1 MKIKLKAKRLSD
13 TAKLPTYGSE
23 KAACVDLYCDL
34 RVDKCIDL
42 NPANVDFRNVGYSG
56 DCFDRVNIA
65 PHSTVKIPTG
75 WAFQPPEGYAGFI
88 YARSGLATKNG
99 LRPSNCVGVC
109 DEDYSVE
116 YILVIHNDTYDYQCI
131 NNGDRIAQLEFRPY
145 EQAEFE
151 LVDKLDETER
161 GDGAFGSTGK

>member
-23 KAACVDLYCDL
+23 KAACCDLYCDL

-42 NPANVDFRNVGYSG
+42 NPANVDFKHMEYSG
-56 DCFDRVNIA
+56 DCFDRVHIA
-65 PHSTVKIPTG
+65 PHETIKLPTG
-75 WAFQPPEGYAGFI
+75 WAFQPPEGYMLQI
-88 YARSGLATKNG
+88 LQRSGLASKG
-99 LRPSNCVGVC
+99 LIPLGGIL
-109 DEDYSVE
+109 DEDYTGE
-116 YILVIHNDTYDYQCI
+116 VIVIMLNTTDKYLSI

-151 LVDKLDETER
+151 LVDELDETER
-161 GDGAFGSTGK
+161 GDGAFGSTGT

>member
-1 MKIKLKAKRLSD
+1 MKIKAKRLSD

-23 KAACVDLYCDL
+23 KAACCDLYCDL

-42 NPANVDFRNVGYSG
+42 NPANVDFRNMGYSG

-65 PHSTVKIPTG
+65 PHSTIKIPTG
-75 WAFQPPEGYAGFI
+75 WAFQPPEGYMLQI
-88 YARSGLATKNG
+88 LQRSGLASKG
-99 LRPSNCVGVC
+99 LIPLGGIL
-109 DEDYSVE
+109 DEDYTGE
-116 YILVIHNDTYDYQCI
+116 VIVIMLNTTDDYLYI
-131 NNGDRIAQLEFRPY
+131 NNGDRIAQMAIRSY
-145 EQAEFE
+145 YQGEFE

>member
-1 MKIKLKAKRLSD
+1 MKIKAKRLSD

-23 KAACVDLYCDL
+23 KAACCDLYADL
-34 RVDKCIDL
+34 SDHCITL
-42 NPANVDFRNVGYSG
+42 NPDVEVRNISG
-56 DCFDRVNIA
+56 NKNGPIQRVCIA
-65 PHSTVKIPTG
+65 PHSTIKIPTG

-109 DEDYSVE
+109 DEDYSGE
-116 YILVIHNDTYDYQCI
+116 YIVAIHNDTDEYQFI
-131 NNGDRIAQLEFRPY
+131 HAGDRIAQLEFRPY

-151 LVDKLDETER
+151 LVDELDETER
-161 GDGAFGSTGK
+161 GDGGFGSTGT

>member
-1 MKIKLKAKRLSD
+1 MKIKAKRLSD

-23 KAACVDLYCDL
+23 KAACADLYCDL

-42 NPANVDFRNVGYSG
+42 NPANVDFRNMGYSG

-65 PHSTVKIPTG
+65 PHSTIKIPTG
-75 WAFQPPEGYAGFI
+75 WAFQPPEGYMLQI
-88 YARSGLATKNG
+88 LQRSGLASKG
-99 LRPSNCVGVC
+99 LIPLGGIL
-109 DEDYSVE
+109 DEDYTGE
-116 YILVIHNDTYDYQCI
+116 VIIIMLNTTDDYLYI
-131 NNGDRIAQLEFRPY
+131 NNGDRIAQMAIRSY
-145 EQAEFE
+145 YQGEFE